1 MSRKSKAEYIG
12 EKRPSAATARP
23 TSSPNCRASALSGEL
38 DRGHAGGGMGAFR
51 PTPWLRPRGR
61 PCALHHPVRSPLR
74 PNAEYSNQQLLADVW
89 CYPVGTAFHR
99 RPYHATAPVGTA
111 FHRRPYHVTAPVGT
125 AFHRRPR
132 LAVERQP
139 YLTDQTLQRVVPLS
153 SQSMS
158 PPALSAAAPGCRLL
172 RDATTTATAI
182 SSAVTL
188 TITILSLFILHH
200 TILIISAPIVKHL
213 QRILYRLF

>member
-1 MSRKSKAEYIG
+1 
-12 EKRPSAATARP
+12 
-23 TSSPNCRASALSGEL
+23 
-38 DRGHAGGGMGAFR
+38 MGAFR
-51 PTPWLRPRGR
+51 PTPWLRPSVR

-99 RPYHATAPVGTA
+99 RPYHVTAPVGTA

-139 YLTDQTLQRVVPLS
+139 YLTDQPYNGSFPSIIAINV
-153 SQSMS
+153 
-158 PPALSAAAPGCRLL
+158 SASHFGDGACCWRL
-172 RDATTTATAI
+172 RKATTTATAAAI
-182 SSAVTL
+182 SSTAPQTVT
-188 TITILSLFILHH
+188 IFGLFIVYH
-200 TILIISAPIVKHL
+200 TIPITPSSIVKHI
-213 QRILYRLF
+213 Q

>member
-12 EKRPSAATARP
+12 EKRPSAAPARP

-51 PTPWLRPRGR
+51 PTPWLSPRGR

-89 CYPVGTAFHR
+89 CY
-99 RPYHATAPVGTA
+99 
-111 FHRRPYHVTAPVGT
+111 PVGT

-172 RDATTTATAI
+172 RDATTTTGAI

>member
-1 MSRKSKAEYIG
+1 MSRMSKAEYIG

-99 RPYHATAPVGTA
+99 RPYH
-111 FHRRPYHVTAPVGT
+111 VTAPVGT

-139 YLTDQTLQRVVPLS
+139 YQNAEVLQLPCRSVKTGQTCFLTFINEPRTTNHEPRKCAIL
-153 SQSMS
+153 
-158 PPALSAAAPGCRLL
+158 PALE
-172 RDATTTATAI
+172 
-182 SSAVTL
+182 
-188 TITILSLFILHH
+188 
-200 TILIISAPIVKHL
+200 K
-213 QRILYRLF
+213 QEKK

>member
-12 EKRPSAATARP
+12 EKRPSAAPARP

-99 RPYHATAPVGTA
+99 RPYH
-111 FHRRPYHVTAPVGT
+111 VTAPVGT

-139 YLTDQTLQRVVPLS
+139 YLTDQTLQRVVSLYHRNQCLRQPFRRRSWLMPITQGNDNGNRRRNQQHS
-153 SQSMS
+153 PANRHYLRSIHRVSHNPHNFSAYSQ
-158 PPALSAAAPGCRLL
+158 AF
-172 RDATTTATAI
+172 TAN
-182 SSAVTL
+182 
-188 TITILSLFILHH
+188 
-200 TILIISAPIVKHL
+200 LIQNVL
-213 QRILYRLF
+213 NW